1 MKVSVSLPVEDIE
14 FLDDYLHRRG
24 TPSRSAAL
32 HEAID
37 LLRRDEL
44 EDAYAA
50 AWSDT
55 DDAVDSAAWDAVA
68 ADGLADAAR

>member
-14 FLDDYLHRRG
+14 FLDDYLLRRG

-44 EDAYAA
+44 EDAYTE
-50 AWSDT
+50 AWSGSAEI
-55 DDAVDSAAWDAVA
+55 DDVWDVVA
-68 ADGLADAAR
+68 ADGLDAAG

>member
-1 MKVSVSLPVEDIE
+1 MKVSVSLPAEDIE

-50 AWSDT
+50 AWSDA
-55 DDAVDSAAWDAVA
+55 DEAWDVVV
-68 ADGLADAAR
+68 ADGLDAAR

>member
-1 MKVSVSLPVEDIE
+1 MKVSVSLPPEDIE

-44 EDAYAA
+44 EFAYAA
-50 AWSDT
+50 AWSDDG
-55 DDAVDSAAWDAVA
+55 DDAWDAVA
-68 ADGLADAAR
+68 ADGLG